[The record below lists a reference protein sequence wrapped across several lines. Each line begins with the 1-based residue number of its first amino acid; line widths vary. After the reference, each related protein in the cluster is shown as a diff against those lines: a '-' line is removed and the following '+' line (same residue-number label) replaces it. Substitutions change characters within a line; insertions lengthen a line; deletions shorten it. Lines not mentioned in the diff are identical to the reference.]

1 MPETHDRSKFARIF
15 RLAYVYTLYILLVK
29 GSVISMIATVQKW
42 GNSLGIRI
50 PKIILDA
57 ASIAE
62 NDKVDLQQ
70 DGESISIR
78 KIAPTTHRSLEER
91 LVAFYGKPI
100 ETIAVE
106 PVTEYDWGNSRG
118 NEVW

>member
-1 MPETHDRSKFARIF
+1 
-15 RLAYVYTLYILLVK
+15 
-29 GSVISMIATVQKW
+29 MIATVQKW

-50 PKIILDA
+50 PKVFLDA
-57 ASIAE
+57 ASIVE
-62 NDKVDLQQ
+62 NDKVELQQ

-78 KIAPTTHRSLEER
+78 KLAPTTHRTLEER

-106 PVTEYDWGNSRG
+106 PAAEYDWGESRG